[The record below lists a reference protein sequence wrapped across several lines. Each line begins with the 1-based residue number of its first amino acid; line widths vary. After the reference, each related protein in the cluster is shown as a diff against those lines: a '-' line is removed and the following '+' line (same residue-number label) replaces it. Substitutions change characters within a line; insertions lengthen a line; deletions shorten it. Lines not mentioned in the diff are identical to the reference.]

1 MILENKGVNVQSFLD
16 YVRLSDELYEQAY
29 NRNKIFREVE
39 SKERQIYNHLLKVL
53 FYNDSYDNEKHLKD
67 IETWLI
73 DIQLMKTKSS
83 WLTKDMFFS
92 ILYAGIEED
101 FDYKAEK
108 QKLDIHYGNLQ
119 SSKLSPS
126 EIKHRLDKIYD
137 RICRELASKSFKE
150 IRSYPE
156 LLDRF

>member
-1 MILENKGVNVQSFLD
+1 M
-16 YVRLSDELYEQAY
+16 SDELYEQAY
-29 NRNKIFREVE
+29 KRDKIFREVE

-53 FYNDSYDNEKHLKD
+53 FYNDSYNNEKYLKD
-67 IETWLI
+67 IETWLR
-73 DIQLMKTKSS
+73 DTQLMKTKSS

-108 QKLDIHYGNLQ
+108 QKLDIHYGSLQ

>member
-1 MILENKGVNVQSFLD
+1 MQSFLD
-16 YVRLSDELYEQAY
+16 YVRMSDELYEQAY
-29 NRNKIFREVE
+29 KRDKIFREVE

-53 FYNDSYDNEKHLKD
+53 FYNDPYNNEKHLKD

-73 DIQLMKTKSS
+73 DIQLMKTKLA

-108 QKLDIHYGNLQ
+108 RKLDINYGSLQ
-119 SSKLSPS
+119 KSKLSPS
-126 EIKHRLDKIYD
+126 EIKLRLDKIYD
-137 RICRELASKSFKE
+137 RICKELATKSFKE

-156 LLDRF
+156 LRDRF

>member
-1 MILENKGVNVQSFLD
+1 MKSFLD
-16 YVRLSDELYEQAY
+16 YVRMSDELYEQAY

-53 FYNDSYDNEKHLKD
+53 FYNDSYNNEKHLKD
-67 IETWLI
+67 IETWLR
-73 DIQLMKTKSS
+73 DIQTIKTKSA

-101 FDYKAEK
+101 FDYETEK
-108 QKLDIHYGNLQ
+108 QKLDHNYGSLQ
-119 SSKLSPS
+119 KSKLSPS
-126 EIKHRLDKIYD
+126 EIKLRLDKIYD
-137 RICRELASKSFKE
+137 RICKELTTKSFKD

-156 LLDRF
+156 LKDRF

>member
-1 MILENKGVNVQSFLD
+1 MKSFLD
-16 YVRLSDELYEQAY
+16 YRRMSDELYEQAY
-29 NRNKIFREVE
+29 KRDKIFREVE

-53 FYNDSYDNEKHLKD
+53 FYNDPYNNEKHLKD
-67 IETWLI
+67 IETWII
-73 DIQLMKTKSS
+73 DIQLMKTKSA

-108 QKLDIHYGNLQ
+108 QKLDIHYGSLQ
-119 SSKLSPS
+119 SSELSPS
-126 EIKHRLDKIYD
+126 EIKQRLDKIYD
-137 RICRELASKSFKE
+137 RICRELSTKSFKE

-156 LLDRF
+156 LRDRF

>member
-1 MILENKGVNVQSFLD
+1 MKSFLD

-53 FYNDSYDNEKHLKD
+53 FYNDSYNNEKHLKD

-73 DIQLMKTKSS
+73 DIQLMKTKSA

-92 ILYAGIEED
+92 VLYAGIEED

-108 QKLDIHYGNLQ
+108 RKLDIHYGNLQ
-119 SSKLSPS
+119 KSKLLPS
-126 EIKHRLDKIYD
+126 EIKLRLDKIYD
-137 RICRELASKSFKE
+137 RICRELATKSFKE

-156 LLDRF
+156 LKDRF

>member
-1 MILENKGVNVQSFLD
+1 MQSFLD

-29 NRNKIFREVE
+29 SRSKIFRETE

-53 FYNDSYDNEKHLKD
+53 FYNDSFNNEKNLKD
-67 IETWLI
+67 IETWLR
-73 DIQLMKTKSS
+73 DIQSMNTKSA

-108 QKLDIHYGNLQ
+108 QKLDFDYGNLQ
-119 SSKLSPS
+119 GSKLSS
-126 EIKHRLDKIYD
+126 DEVKLRLDKIYD
-137 RICRELASKSFKE
+137 RLCKELASKTFESV
-150 IRSYPE
+150 RAYPE
-156 LLDRF
+156 LQDRF

>member
-1 MILENKGVNVQSFLD
+1 MQSFLD

-29 NRNKIFREVE
+29 SRSKIFRETE

-53 FYNDSYDNEKHLKD
+53 FYNDPYNNEKHLKD

-73 DIQLMKTKSS
+73 DIQLLKTKSS

-108 QKLDIHYGNLQ
+108 RKLDIHYGSLQ
-119 SSKLSPS
+119 KSKLSAS

-137 RICRELASKSFKE
+137 RICKELTTKSFKD

-156 LLDRF
+156 LKDRF

>member
-1 MILENKGVNVQSFLD
+1 MKSFLD
-16 YVRLSDELYEQAY
+16 YVRMSDELYEQAY
-29 NRNKIFREVE
+29 KRDKIFREVE

-53 FYNDSYDNEKHLKD
+53 FYNDPYNNEKHLKD
-67 IETWLI
+67 IETWII
-73 DIQLMKTKSS
+73 DIQLMNTKSS

-108 QKLDIHYGNLQ
+108 RKLDIHYGSLQ
-119 SSKLSPS
+119 KSKLSPS
-126 EIKHRLDKIYD
+126 EIKLRLDKIYD
-137 RICRELASKSFKE
+137 RICRELTTKSFKD

-156 LLDRF
+156 LKDRF

>member
-1 MILENKGVNVQSFLD
+1 MQSFLD

-29 NRNKIFREVE
+29 SRSKIFRETE

-53 FYNDSYDNEKHLKD
+53 FYNDPYNNEKHLKD
-67 IETWLI
+67 IETWLR
-73 DIQLMKTKSS
+73 DIQSMNTKSA

-108 QKLDIHYGNLQ
+108 QKLDFDYGNLQ
-119 SSKLSPS
+119 KSKLSPN
-126 EIKHRLDKIYD
+126 EIKLRLDKIYD
-137 RICRELASKSFKE
+137 RICRELTTKSFKK
-150 IRSYPE
+150 IRDYPE
-156 LLDRF
+156 LKDRF

>member
-1 MILENKGVNVQSFLD
+1 MKSFLD
-16 YVRLSDELYEQAY
+16 HIRLSDDLYEQAY
-29 NRNKIFREVE
+29 SRNKIFREVE

-53 FYNDSYDNEKHLKD
+53 FYNDYFNNEKHLKD
-67 IETWLI
+67 IETWLR
-73 DIQLMKTKSS
+73 DIQSMNSKSS

-92 ILYAGIEED
+92 ILYSDIEED
-101 FDYKAEK
+101 FDFTKEK
-108 QKLDIHYGNLQ
+108 QKLDIHYGSLQ

-137 RICRELASKSFKE
+137 RICRELTKKSFKD

-156 LLDRF
+156 LQDRF

>member
-1 MILENKGVNVQSFLD
+1 MKSFLD
-16 YVRLSDELYEQAY
+16 YIRMSDELYEQAY
-29 NRNKIFREVE
+29 KRDKIFREVE

-53 FYNDSYDNEKHLKD
+53 FYNDPYNNEKHLKD

-108 QKLDIHYGNLQ
+108 RKLDIHYGSLQ
-119 SSKLSPS
+119 KSKLSPS
-126 EIKHRLDKIYD
+126 EIKLRLDKIYD
-137 RICRELASKSFKE
+137 RICKELATKSFKE

-156 LLDRF
+156 LKDRF

>member
-1 MILENKGVNVQSFLD
+1 MKSFLD
-16 YVRLSDELYEQAY
+16 YVRMSDELYEQAY
-29 NRNKIFREVE
+29 DRNKIFREVE

-53 FYNDSYDNEKHLKD
+53 FYNDSYNNEKHLKD

-73 DIQLMKTKSS
+73 DIQLMKTKSA

-101 FDYKAEK
+101 FDYKTEK
-108 QKLDIHYGNLQ
+108 RKLDIHYGSLQ
-119 SSKLSPS
+119 KSKLSPN
-126 EIKHRLDKIYD
+126 EIKLRLDKIYD
-137 RICRELASKSFKE
+137 RICRELTTKSFKE

-156 LLDRF
+156 LKDRF

>member
-1 MILENKGVNVQSFLD
+1 MQSFLD

-29 NRNKIFREVE
+29 SRSKIFRETE

-53 FYNDSYDNEKHLKD
+53 FYNDSFNNEKHLKD
-67 IETWLI
+67 IETWLR
-73 DIQLMKTKSS
+73 DIQSMNTKSA

-101 FDYKAEK
+101 FDYRVEK
-108 QKLDIHYGNLQ
+108 QKLDFDYGNLQ
-119 SSKLSPS
+119 GSKLSS
-126 EIKHRLDKIYD
+126 DEVKLRLDKIYD
-137 RICRELASKSFKE
+137 RLCRELATKSFKE

-156 LLDRF
+156 LQDRF

>member
-1 MILENKGVNVQSFLD
+1 MQTFLD

-29 NRNKIFREVE
+29 SRSKIFRETE

-53 FYNDSYDNEKHLKD
+53 FYNDPYNNEKHLKD
-67 IETWLI
+67 IETWIL
-73 DIQLMKTKSS
+73 DIQLMNTKSS

-92 ILYAGIEED
+92 ILYADIEED
-101 FDYKAEK
+101 FDYRAEK

-119 SSKLSPS
+119 GSKLSS
-126 EIKHRLDKIYD
+126 DEVKLRLDKIYD
-137 RICRELASKSFKE
+137 RLCRELAAKSFKE

-156 LLDRF
+156 LQDRF

>member
-1 MILENKGVNVQSFLD
+1 MKSFLD
-16 YVRLSDELYEQAY
+16 YVRMSDELYEQAY
-29 NRNKIFREVE
+29 NRNKIFREAE

-53 FYNDSYDNEKHLKD
+53 IYNDPYNNEKHLKD

-73 DIQLMKTKSS
+73 DIQLMKTKSA

-101 FDYKAEK
+101 FDFTKEK
-108 QKLDIHYGNLQ
+108 QKLDIKYGSLQ
-119 SSKLSPS
+119 RSKLSPS
-126 EIKHRLDKIYD
+126 EIKLRLDKIYD
-137 RICRELASKSFKE
+137 RICRELATKSFKE

-156 LLDRF
+156 LKDRF

>member
-1 MILENKGVNVQSFLD
+1 MKSFLD
-16 YVRLSDELYEQAY
+16 YIRLSDDLYEQAY
-29 NRNKIFREVE
+29 SRNKIFREVE

-53 FYNDSYDNEKHLKD
+53 FYNDFFNNEKHLKD
-67 IETWLI
+67 IETWLR
-73 DIQLMKTKSS
+73 DIQSMNSKSS

-101 FDYKAEK
+101 FDFTKEK
-108 QKLDIHYGNLQ
+108 QKLDIHYGSLQ

-126 EIKHRLDKIYD
+126 EIKNRLDKIYD
-137 RICRELASKSFKE
+137 RICRELTKKSFKD

-156 LLDRF
+156 LQDRF

>member
-1 MILENKGVNVQSFLD
+1 MKSFLD
-16 YVRLSDELYEQAY
+16 YIKMSDELYEQAY
-29 NRNKIFREVE
+29 KRDKIFREVE

-53 FYNDSYDNEKHLKD
+53 FYNDPFNNEKHLKD

-73 DIQLMKTKSS
+73 DIQLMKTKSA

-108 QKLDIHYGNLQ
+108 RKLDIHYGSLQ
-119 SSKLSPS
+119 KSKLSPS
-126 EIKHRLDKIYD
+126 EIKLRLDKIYD
-137 RICRELASKSFKE
+137 RICRELTTKSFKK
-150 IRSYPE
+150 IRDYPE
-156 LLDRF
+156 LKDRF

>member
-1 MILENKGVNVQSFLD
+1 MQSFLD

-29 NRNKIFREVE
+29 SRSKIFRETE
-39 SKERQIYNHLLKVL
+39 SKERQIYSHLLKVL
-53 FYNDSYDNEKHLKD
+53 FYNDPYNNEKHLKD

-73 DIQLMKTKSS
+73 DIQLMKTKSA

-108 QKLDIHYGNLQ
+108 RKLDIHYGSLQ
-119 SSKLSPS
+119 KSKLSPS
-126 EIKHRLDKIYD
+126 EIKLRLDKIYD
-137 RICRELASKSFKE
+137 RICRELTTKSFKK
-150 IRSYPE
+150 IRDYPE
-156 LLDRF
+156 LKDRF

>member
-1 MILENKGVNVQSFLD
+1 MKSFLD
-16 YVRLSDELYEQAY
+16 YIRMSDELYEQAY
-29 NRNKIFREVE
+29 KRDKIFREVE

-53 FYNDSYDNEKHLKD
+53 FYNDPYNNEKHLKD

-108 QKLDIHYGNLQ
+108 RKLDIHYGSLQ
-119 SSKLSPS
+119 KSKLSPS
-126 EIKHRLDKIYD
+126 EIKLRLDKIYD
-137 RICRELASKSFKE
+137 RICRELTTKSFKK
-150 IRSYPE
+150 IRDYPE
-156 LLDRF
+156 LKDRF